1 MMSRPPSELTQAIS
15 VDLLVERLRRGK
27 SDAGLGD
34 GDVGALRGADAIFV
48 EEDLVRRAD
57 SLADARK
64 MRDAIVIALALLGKV
79 DVLVPDEPDYTAFHE
94 IADLFQE
101 VIGFASFGAS
111 SARRAAER
119 GNEW

>member
-1 MMSRPPSELTQAIS
+1 MSRPPSELTQAIS

-34 GDVGALRGADAIFV
+34 GDVGALRGPDAIVV
-48 EEDLVRRAD
+48 EEDIVRRAD

-64 MRDAIVIALALLGKV
+64 MRDAIVIALALL

-111 SARRAAER
+111 SARRAAAR